1 MSDNP
6 LNFETREREAAE
18 QAATHRVREELR
30 REALKWLMGG
40 PKGRRAIWLLL
51 SLCGPFQRG
60 WGPSQHENNR
70 LAGRREVGL
79 ELLEVLSSV
88 GMEEVLVMFREN
100 GFAPSLETQQ

>member
-6 LNFETREREAAE
+6 LDFEARERAEAEKAAVQRTVAE
-18 QAATHRVREELR
+18 LQRES
-30 REALKWLMGG
+30 LKWLMGG
-40 PKGRRAIWLLL
+40 PKGRRALWLLL

-60 WGPSQHENNR
+60 YSANQHENSR
-70 LAGRREVGL
+70 LSGRREVGL

-100 GFAPSLETQQ
+100 GFAPSLEKQ

>member
-1 MSDNP
+1 MNDNP
-6 LNFETREREAAE
+6 LDFMARERAEAE
-18 QAATHRVREELR
+18 KAAAARALQELQRES
-30 REALKWLMGG
+30 LKWLMGG
-40 PKGRRAIWLLL
+40 PKGRRALWLML
-51 SLCGPFQRG
+51 SICGPFQRG
-60 WGPSQHENNR
+60 FAANQHENNR